1 MSDIADWLKRIG
13 LGHLSYAFQSN
24 GIDFESLE
32 EMTND
37 DLKDI
42 GVSKLSERKHLLREI
57 DRLVLQRAQAA
68 GERRLLTML
77 FCDLVGST
85 PLSQQLDPEELRLA
99 LRRYQD
105 TVLRAITTYGGVV
118 TNLKGDGVM
127 AYFGWPRPDEDQ
139 ASQAVRAGLDTISGV
154 AQLEFKA
161 GVKLRC
167 RVGIATGRVVVGGEE
182 HPDSAYGET
191 PNLAARLQSAAGEN
205 RVVIDKVTRNL
216 IGQGF
221 LTEPLNPFTLK
232 GFNRPVEVWEVV
244 EERKY
249 LDRFE
254 SLHEVSSQFV
264 GRDAELRTL
273 MQGWRHI
280 EQQYGQCCLIKGE
293 AGIGKS
299 RLVREFELL
308 IRQEN
313 CPILRYQCSP
323 NHTNSAFHPV
333 IQRLEKAAGFMPEG
347 EPVSTKLAKIEALF
361 EDAISDDPKVLELLA
376 DLLSIPHDI
385 SSGLSTMSAAQRRQL
400 TITVLVEQAVRLS
413 RSSPVLLLVEDAHW
427 IDPSSLEL
435 LQELIKRTAQ
445 ERIFA
450 VVTTRPGRALP
461 LPGTPTELT
470 LPRLSD
476 DDVAAIAISMRGG
489 TDLSD
494 SDVATIVARV
504 DGVPLFAEELTSTL
518 LEREAD
524 DRRLD
529 LPENVQSSV
538 MARLDM
544 LGGAKY
550 VAQVGSIMGKEFKR
564 TQLFALATGLP
575 PDLEKSIASLFQSG
589 LLLESGGPDKIYSF
603 KHSLVRDVA
612 YESLLHEH
620 RRQLHVRLVREVIP
634 EDEKERVPELVAH
647 HLTEAGLVVEA
658 LEYWKKAGYRASR
671 ASAHFEA
678 IAHFNRGLALIRE
691 LEEDAARERL
701 ELGFQVGLTGPL
713 IASKGYTSEE
723 LKAVVSRALAL
734 GKKVDDAPEIFSLLY
749 SRWGFLLTAG
759 SISESYDAA
768 REFSSLAER
777 HGNKD
782 ALYARYRMLGA
793 SRMCLGELEEA
804 TLDLEQAISLY
815 SKEEHERLLTAYGVD
830 IRVAARCFLG
840 EVLWLKGYADSARR
854 SVALALQEAKSIGHT
869 HSIAMSLFFC
879 ALVSFLCREQNA
891 VRDYMKEMMVLAS
904 RQSLGAW
911 PTLGRSMQGW
921 SLVAEGNLEE
931 GLDMMNQGMDSAKK
945 VGISMFVPFIK
956 CRTAEIL
963 LSLDRIG
970 ESERTIAD
978 AEAIMNRT
986 GERNY
991 EGELRRLKG
1000 ELYWR
1005 QGRIDEAEAQFCDAL
1020 DITRRQKAKVVE
1032 LRATITYARFL
1043 AARGQPDRACG
1054 MLSTIEAW
1062 FDEGRDGHDLVA
1074 AEAAIVALR
1083 SELPQ
1088 VRSKTAPDS
1097 Q

>member
-13 LGHLSYAFQSN
+13 LEHFAPAFQSN

-42 GVSKLSERKHLLREI
+42 GVSKLSDRKHLLKEI
-57 DRLVLQRAQAA
+57 DRLVLQRAQVA

-85 PLSQQLDPEELRLA
+85 PLSQQLDPEELRAA

-105 TVLRAITTYGGVV
+105 TVLKAITKYGGVV
-118 TNLKGDGVM
+118 ANIKGDGVM

-139 ASQAVRAGLDTISGV
+139 ASQAVRAGLDTIDGV

-182 HPDSAYGET
+182 HADSAYGET

-221 LTEPLNPFTLK
+221 LTEPLSPFTLK
-232 GFNRPVEVWEVV
+232 GFDKPVEAWEVV

-254 SLHEVSSQFV
+254 SLHEASSQFV
-264 GRDAELRTL
+264 GRDAELRSL
-273 MQGWRHI
+273 MEGWKRI
-280 EQQYGQCCLIKGE
+280 EQQRGQCCLIRGE

-313 CPILRYQCSP
+313 CPVLRYQCSP
-323 NHTNSAFHPV
+323 YHTNSAFYPV
-333 IQRLEKAAGFMPEG
+333 IQRLEKAAGFSPQG
-347 EPVSTKLAKIEALF
+347 EPVSTKLAKINALF
-361 EDAISDDPKVLELLA
+361 EDAIADDPKVMELLA
-376 DLLSIPHDI
+376 ELLSIPYDI
-385 SSGLSTMSAAQRRQL
+385 PSGSSTMTAAQRRQL
-400 TITVLVEQAVRLS
+400 TINVLVEQAVRLS
-413 RSSPVLLLVEDAHW
+413 HGSPVLLLLEDAHW

-450 VVTTRPGRALP
+450 VVTTRPGRAIP
-461 LPGTPTELT
+461 LPGTPTELS
-470 LPRLSD
+470 LSRLSD
-476 DDVAAIAISMRGG
+476 ADVAAIAISMRGG
-489 TDLSD
+489 IDLSD
-494 SDVATIVARV
+494 RDVAAIVARV

-518 LEREAD
+518 LEHKAD
-524 DRRLD
+524 DRVLD

-544 LGGAKY
+544 LGSAKY
-550 VAQVGSIMGKEFKR
+550 VAQVGSIMGKDFKH
-564 TQLFALATGLP
+564 THLAALATVLAP
-575 PDLEKSIASLFQSG
+575 ELEKSIASLVQSG
-589 LLLESGGPDKIYSF
+589 LLLESGAPDKIYSF
-603 KHSLVRDVA
+603 RHALVRDVA
-612 YESLLHEH
+612 YESLLREH
-620 RRQLHVRLVREVIP
+620 RRQLHERLVRGVIP
-634 EDEKERVPELVAH
+634 DSDKERVPELVAH

-658 LEYWKKAGYRASR
+658 LDYWKQAGYRASR
-671 ASAHFEA
+671 ASAHFES
-678 IAHFNRGLALIRE
+678 IAHFNKGLTLIRE
-691 LEEDAARERL
+691 LEGDAVRERL

-713 IASKGYTSEE
+713 IGSAGYTTEE
-723 LKAVVSRALAL
+723 LKAVVSRALEL
-734 GKKVDDAPEIFSLLY
+734 SKKVDNAPEIFPVLY
-749 SRWGFLLTAG
+749 SRWGFLLTSG
-759 SISESYDAA
+759 SISESYDVA

-777 HGNKD
+777 QGNND

-804 TLDLEQAISLY
+804 TLDLERAISLY
-815 SKEEHERLLTAYGVD
+815 TREEHERLVTAYGVD

-854 SVALALQEAKSIGHT
+854 SVALALHEAKSIGHT
-869 HSIAMSLFFC
+869 HSIGMALFFC
-879 ALVSFLCREQNA
+879 SLVSLLYRDRNA
-891 VRDYMKEMMVLAS
+891 VRDYMEEMTALAS
-904 RQSLGAW
+904 RQSLASW
-911 PTLGRSMQGW
+911 PTLGRSMLGW
-921 SLVAEGNLEE
+921 SLVAEGNLDE
-931 GLDMMNQGMDSAKK
+931 GLLMMNQGMETARKG
-945 VGISMFVPFIK
+945 GISMFMPFLK
-956 CRTAEIL
+956 CRMVEIL
-963 LSLDRIG
+963 LSLDQVG
-970 ESERTIAD
+970 ESERIIAE
-978 AEAIMNRT
+978 AEAIIKRT

-1005 QGRIDEAEAQFCDAL
+1005 NGRLEEAEAQFCDAL
-1020 DITRRQKAKVVE
+1020 EITRKQKAKAVE
-1032 LRATITYARFL
+1032 LRATISYARFL
-1043 AARGQPDRACG
+1043 AARGQPDRACA
-1054 MLSTIEAW
+1054 MVSSIEAW
-1062 FDEGRDGHDLVA
+1062 FEEGRGGHDLAA
-1074 AEAAIVALR
+1074 AEAALVALQGEG
-1083 SELPQ
+1083 SG
-1088 VRSKTAPDS
+1088 ADS
-1097 Q
+1097 R